1 MKAIPY
7 PEGGNGGNAMRRV
20 FAIILLLTVF
30 LLSACN
36 SNDVPPNSS
45 AGTELQQTEIS
56 ATTTDNETM
65 MPENVT
71 EAAKNSSS
79 QLVTENSE
87 STESS
92 TEETVKMTEEPTSSP
107 PKETVTFTE
116 PETVPVTETKKQTA
130 TETQEKPV
138 EKTET
143 EKTEEVIE
151 TKPEATEPEQTTVV
165 RADPYEVEM
174 LVAQY
179 VNQQRNAE
187 GAASMTVLSGLTQV
201 ARYRSEQIVQ
211 NFAHANSA
219 TICTELKYGEFV
231 DMTQYGMSESDSY
244 YQGYNREALAK
255 GNWGG
260 TAEEVAQKIAVGFKN
275 SSSHWK
281 YLSSAEY
288 SYMAVGCT
296 YDEGTNMWYCC
307 ICVSAKNYGG

>member
-1 MKAIPY
+1 MKKAL
-7 PEGGNGGNAMRRV
+7 
-20 FAIILLLTVF
+20 AIIMLLTVL

-36 SNDVPPNSS
+36 STEVPQNSYG
-45 AGTELQQTEIS
+45 GTDFQQTDVS
-56 ATTTDNETM
+56 TTTTDEETM
-65 MPENVT
+65 TPENVT
-71 EAAKNSSS
+71 EAANNSSS
-79 QLVTENSE
+79 QPVTET
-87 STESS
+87 TETTGSS
-92 TEETVKMTEEPTSSP
+92 TEETVKKEEEIPSFPSEETDSSTE
-107 PKETVTFTE
+107 KENNTVTE
-116 PETVPVTETKKQTA
+116 PQTKPVEETKVTETEESS
-130 TETQEKPV
+130 ETIP
-138 EKTET
+138 
-143 EKTEEVIE
+143 EV
-151 TKPEATEPEQTTVV
+151 TVSEQDTVA
-165 RADPYEVEM
+165 RADPLEVES

-201 ARYRSEQIVQ
+201 ARYRSTQIVQ

-219 TICTELKYGEFV
+219 TICTALRYGEFV

-260 TAEEVAQKIAVGFKN
+260 AADEIAQKIATGFKN